1 MDIAS
6 LPFSQLIGL
15 RISDPAD
22 EVQASLPADP
32 RYGNHLGTV
41 HAAALLAVAE
51 SCSGEYLLRHLG
63 RGSSAG
69 FVPVVRKLEARF
81 RKPAHGRVMARCT
94 VTEPTLAAWAEEL
107 GQRGRLIAQLP
118 VEVSDEHGTLALTAS
133 IEWFI
138 SKAV

>member
-15 RISDPAD
+15 QISEASA
-22 EVQASLPADP
+22 EAQASLPAGP
-32 RYGNHLGTV
+32 QYGNHLGTV

-51 SCSGEYLLRHLG
+51 SASGEYLLRHLG
-63 RGSSAG
+63 GGSSAG
-69 FVPVVRKLEARF
+69 FIPVVRKLEARF
-81 RKPAHGRVMARCT
+81 RKPAQGAVTARCP
-94 VTEPTLAAWAEEL
+94 VTEQDLAEWSEEL
-107 GQRGRLIAQLP
+107 VRRGRLVALLP

-138 SKAV
+138 SKAA